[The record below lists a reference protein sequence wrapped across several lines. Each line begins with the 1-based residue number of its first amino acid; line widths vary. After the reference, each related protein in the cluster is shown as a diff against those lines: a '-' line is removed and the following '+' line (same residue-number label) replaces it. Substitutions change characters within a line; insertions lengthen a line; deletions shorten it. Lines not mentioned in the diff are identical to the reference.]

1 MDAPI
6 VIRELT
12 TLDDFQ
18 QCVEIQKQVW
28 GFDDPYDIVPLP
40 LLLVSQR
47 HEGVVLG
54 GFAGDRMIGFVYS
67 LPGIYH
73 GHKLQWSHMLAVVPE
88 YRNSDIGY
96 RLKMSQYQMSQ
107 ERGYQYIEWT
117 YDPLESK
124 NAYFNLNKLG
134 CIAKEYEV
142 NIYGETSSPL
152 HMGMPTDRL
161 VAHWLIPPLNKESI
175 DTDRLPEPPALITHC
190 RSDQEVLLIEGADLK
205 ATGQFLFIEIPPEI
219 QVLKLYSQKAAMD
232 WRMQTRAIFQHYLE
246 SGYVV
251 YSFFHWKKTRPNRS
265 FYILK
270 KT

>member
-1 MDAPI
+1 MDAQT

-18 QCVEIQKQVW
+18 QCVELQKQVW

-73 GHKLQWSHMLAVVPE
+73 GHKLQWSHMLAVVSE

-96 RLKMSQYQMSQ
+96 RLKMSQYAMSQ
-107 ERGYQYIEWT
+107 ERGYEYIEWT

-161 VAHWLIPPLNKESI
+161 VAHWPIPPLNKESI
-175 DTDRLPEPPALITHC
+175 DTDRLPEAPALITRC
-190 RSDQEVLLIEGADLK
+190 RRDGDALLIEDVNLRASAPL
-205 ATGQFLFIEIPPEI
+205 LFVEIPLEI
-219 QVLKLYSQKAAMD
+219 QTLGRQSQKAATD
-232 WRMQTRAIFQHYLE
+232 WRMQTRAVFLHYLE

-251 YSFFHWKKTRPNRS
+251 YSFFHWKKTNPNRS

-270 KT
+270 KV